1 MNNKMFLNKE
11 AGFLVHTKR
20 KRRFAVTLVGVFF
33 LLLACAGAI
42 GFGQVAYA
50 ADEKTVPNFKSPDP
64 DYPWYGYDSYR
75 GIFARY
81 HNLKVNLKGSKE
93 YQAYCFNLTKYFP
106 RPTYS
111 TTNNF
116 YKKIDGSGSAF
127 KSYAANPRV
136 LDENLDKL
144 EKNILNV
151 IYNGYKSNANGF
163 MNGIED
169 LNAILVTQNAIWY
182 YSDSAPLNDVNKMWE
197 REVRNG
203 EISESQVTLMREAL
217 KKLIDPNLEATAAN
231 KIPSGYRLNIFKSEN
246 EDYQNLLSAEYVP
259 DDPPKP
265 GDTSEH
271 NPKTPEL
278 DGTPIPEDPKR
289 PDESSEPALP
299 PLMPE
304 LDGEEVP
311 EVPSESLEPALP
323 PLMPELD
330 GEEVPEVPSES
341 LEPALPPLMPELD
354 GEEVPEVPSESLE
367 PALPPLMPEL
377 DGEEVPEVPSESLEP
392 ALPPLMPELDGE
404 EVPEKP
410 SVDLPIEVPRYEFN
424 NKDQSP
430 LAGESGET
438 EYITEVYGNQQNPV
452 DIDKKLPNETGFS
465 GNMVET
471 EDTKEPEVLM
481 GGQSESVE
489 FTKDTQTGMSGQ
501 TTPQVETED
510 TKEPEV
516 LMGGQSES
524 VEFTKDTQTGM
535 SGQTTPQVETED
547 TKEPGVLMGGQSESV
562 EFTKDTQTGMSGQTT
577 PQVETE
583 DTKEPGVL
591 MGGQSE
597 SVEFTKDTQ
606 TGMSGQTTPQ
616 VETEDTKEPGVLMGG
631 QSESVEFTKDTQTG
645 MSGFSETVTIVEDTR
660 PKLVFHFDNNE
671 PKVEENREKPT
682 KNITPILPATGDIE
696 NVLAFLGILILSV
709 LSIFSLLKNKQNN
722 KV

>member
-11 AGFLVHTKR
+11 AGFLAHTKR

-33 LLLACAGAI
+33 MLLACAGAI

-50 ADEKTVPNFKSPDP
+50 ADEKTVPSHSSPSPDF
-64 DYPWYGYDSYR
+64 PWYGYDAYS
-75 GIFARY
+75 GWIPRY
-81 HNLKVNLKGSKE
+81 HDLKVNLKGSKE
-93 YQAYCFNLTKYFP
+93 YQVYCFNLKRSFP
-106 RPTYS
+106 RRTHS
-111 TTNNF
+111 ITNNF
-116 YKKIDGSGSAF
+116 YKKIVGSGSVF
-127 KSYAANPRV
+127 KSYAENPRV

-169 LNAILVTQNAIWY
+169 FNAILVTQTAIWY
-182 YSDSAPLNDVNKMWE
+182 YSDSSPASATAVEKMWD
-197 REVRNG
+197 REVKDG
-203 EISESQVTLMREAL
+203 DISLEQVKLMREAL
-217 KKLIDPNLEATAAN
+217 KKLIDPNLEATAVN

-278 DGTPIPEDPKR
+278 DGSPIPEDPKH
-289 PDESSEPALP
+289 PDDNLEPTLP
-299 PLMPE
+299 PVM

-341 LEPALPPLMPELD
+341 LEPALPSLMPELDGEEVPEVPSESLEPAFPPLMPELD
-354 GEEVPEVPSESLE
+354 GQEVPEVPSESLE

-377 DGEEVPEVPSESLEP
+377 DGQ
-392 ALPPLMPELDGE
+392 

-489 FTKDTQTGMSGQ
+489 FTKDTQTGMSG
-501 TTPQVETED
+501 
-510 TKEPEV
+510 
-516 LMGGQSES
+516 
-524 VEFTKDTQTGM
+524 
-535 SGQTTPQVETED
+535 
-547 TKEPGVLMGGQSESV
+547 
-562 EFTKDTQTGMSGQTT
+562 
-577 PQVETE
+577 
-583 DTKEPGVL
+583 
-591 MGGQSE
+591 
-597 SVEFTKDTQ
+597 
-606 TGMSGQTTPQ
+606 
-616 VETEDTKEPGVLMGG
+616 
-631 QSESVEFTKDTQTG
+631 
-645 MSGFSETVTIVEDTR
+645 FSETVTIVEDTR

-682 KNITPILPATGDIE
+682 KNIAPILPATGDIG

>member
-354 GEEVPEVPSESLE
+354 GEEVPE
-367 PALPPLMPEL
+367 
-377 DGEEVPEVPSESLEP
+377 
-392 ALPPLMPELDGE
+392 
-404 EVPEKP
+404 KP

-547 TKEPGVLMGGQSESV
+547 TKEPEVLMGGQSESV

-583 DTKEPGVL
+583 DTKEPEVL

-709 LSIFSLLKNKQNN
+709 LSIFSLLKKQT
-722 KV
+722 KQ

>member
-11 AGFLVHTKR
+11 AGFLAHTKR

-33 LLLACAGAI
+33 MLLACAGAI

-50 ADEKTVPNFKSPDP
+50 ADEKTVPNRINSNPEF
-64 DYPWYGYDSYR
+64 PWYGYDSYSGR
-75 GIFARY
+75 LLRY
-81 HNLKVNLKGSKE
+81 HNLKVNLNGSKE
-93 YQAYCFNLTKYFP
+93 YQAYCFNLKRFEP
-106 RPTYS
+106 KKEESSSP
-111 TTNNF
+111 NW
-116 YKKIDGSGSAF
+116 YKKLDGSTETF
-127 KSYAANPRV
+127 KKYAENPRFSGEELRRHILKV
-136 LDENLDKL
+136 L
-144 EKNILNV
+144 
-151 IYNGYKSNANGF
+151 YNGYPNSNEI
-163 MNGIED
+163 MKGID
-169 LNAILVTQNAIWY
+169 PLNAILVTQNAIWY
-182 YSDSAPLNDVNKMWE
+182 YSDSAPINDINNFFTSEANDLN
-197 REVRNG
+197 
-203 EISESQVTLMREAL
+203 IPPQQLTLMREAL
-217 KKLIDPNLEATAAN
+217 RKLISSDENLV
-231 KIPSGYRLNIFKSEN
+231 KQVPSNFKLSIFESSDKS
-246 EDYQNLLSAEYVP
+246 YQNLLSAEYVP

-330 GEEVPEVPSES
+330 GEEIPEVPSES

-354 GEEVPEVPSESLE
+354 GQ
-367 PALPPLMPEL
+367 
-377 DGEEVPEVPSESLEP
+377 
-392 ALPPLMPELDGE
+392 

-489 FTKDTQTGMSGQ
+489 FTKDTQTGMSG
-501 TTPQVETED
+501 
-510 TKEPEV
+510 
-516 LMGGQSES
+516 
-524 VEFTKDTQTGM
+524 
-535 SGQTTPQVETED
+535 
-547 TKEPGVLMGGQSESV
+547 
-562 EFTKDTQTGMSGQTT
+562 
-577 PQVETE
+577 
-583 DTKEPGVL
+583 
-591 MGGQSE
+591 
-597 SVEFTKDTQ
+597 
-606 TGMSGQTTPQ
+606 
-616 VETEDTKEPGVLMGG
+616 
-631 QSESVEFTKDTQTG
+631 
-645 MSGFSETVTIVEDTR
+645 FSETVTIIEDTR

-682 KNITPILPATGDIE
+682 KNITPILPATGDIG

>member
-547 TKEPGVLMGGQSESV
+547 TKEPE
-562 EFTKDTQTGMSGQTT
+562 
-577 PQVETE
+577 
-583 DTKEPGVL
+583 VL

>member
-1 MNNKMFLNKE
+1 MVSSYMFVRGEKMNNKMFLNKE

-33 LLLACAGAI
+33 MLLACAGAI

-50 ADEKTVPNFKSPDP
+50 ADEKTVPNRINSNPEF
-64 DYPWYGYDSYR
+64 PWYGYDAYK
-75 GIFARY
+75 GFEARY
-81 HNLKVNLKGSKE
+81 HDLKVNLKGSKE
-93 YQAYCFNLTKYFP
+93 YQVYCFNLKRSFP
-106 RPTYS
+106 RRTHS
-111 TTNNF
+111 ITNNF
-116 YKKIDGSGSAF
+116 YKKIVGSGSVF
-127 KSYAANPRV
+127 KSYAENPRV

-169 LNAILVTQNAIWY
+169 FNAILVTQTAIWY
-182 YSDSAPLNDVNKMWE
+182 YSDSSPASATAVEKMWD
-197 REVRNG
+197 REVKDG
-203 EISESQVTLMREAL
+203 DISLEQVKLMREAL
-217 KKLIDPNLEATAAN
+217 KKLIDPNLEATAVN
-231 KIPSGYRLNIFKSEN
+231 KIPSGYRLNIFESEN

-259 DDPPKP
+259 DSPPMP
-265 GDTSEH
+265 GEVPKEESPKEE
-271 NPKTPEL
+271 NPKIPDL
-278 DGTPIPEDPKR
+278 DGHEIPEVPS
-289 PDESSEPALP
+289 ESLEPALP
-299 PLMPE
+299 PLIPE

-330 GEEVPEVPSES
+330 GQ
-341 LEPALPPLMPELD
+341 
-354 GEEVPEVPSESLE
+354 
-367 PALPPLMPEL
+367 
-377 DGEEVPEVPSESLEP
+377 
-392 ALPPLMPELDGE
+392 

-510 TKEPEV
+510 TKEP
-516 LMGGQSES
+516 
-524 VEFTKDTQTGM
+524 
-535 SGQTTPQVETED
+535 
-547 TKEPGVLMGGQSESV
+547 GVLMGGQSESV
-562 EFTKDTQTGMSGQTT
+562 EFTKDTQTGMSGQTA
-577 PQVETE
+577 
-583 DTKEPGVL
+583 
-591 MGGQSE
+591 
-597 SVEFTKDTQ
+597 
-606 TGMSGQTTPQ
+606 PQ

-645 MSGFSETVTIVEDTR
+645 MSGFSETATVVEDTR

-682 KNITPILPATGDIE
+682 KNITPILPATGDIG

-709 LSIFSLLKNKQNN
+709 LSIFSLLKKQT
-722 KV
+722 K

>member
-1 MNNKMFLNKE
+1 MNNKMFLNNE

-33 LLLACAGAI
+33 MLLACAGAI

-64 DYPWYGYDSYR
+64 DYPWYGYDAYT
-75 GIFARY
+75 GAFLRY
-81 HNLKVNLKGSKE
+81 HDLRVNLNGSRS
-93 YQAYCFNLTKYFP
+93 YQVYCFNIKKNYPRPFTSSDKKWYKRLEGTAETFKVHAMAPRVGGEELTK
-106 RPTYS
+106 
-111 TTNNF
+111 
-116 YKKIDGSGSAF
+116 
-127 KSYAANPRV
+127 
-136 LDENLDKL
+136 KL
-144 EKNILNV
+144 RSV
-151 IYNGYKSNANGF
+151 MYNGYPNDGNNIMKGLEPSNA
-163 MNGIED
+163 IE
-169 LNAILVTQNAIWY
+169 VTQYAVWY
-182 YSDSAPLNDVNKMWE
+182 YSDKSQYEIETLWKSEAKE
-197 REVRNG
+197 G
-203 EISESQVTLMREAL
+203 KISESQVTLMREAL
-217 KKLIDPNLEATAAN
+217 RKLISSDEDLV
-231 KIPSGYRLNIFKSEN
+231 KQVPSNFKLSTFESS
-246 EDYQNLLSAEYVP
+246 DKSYQNLLSAEFVP

-278 DGTPIPEDPKR
+278 DGSPIPEDPKH
-289 PDESSEPALP
+289 PDDNLEPTLP
-299 PLMPE
+299 PVM
-304 LDGEEVP
+304 
-311 EVPSESLEPALP
+311 
-323 PLMPELD
+323 LD

-410 SVDLPIEVPRYEFN
+410 SIDLPIEVPRYEFN

-471 EDTKEPEVLM
+471 EDTKKPGVLM

-489 FTKDTQTGMSGQ
+489 FTKDTQTGMRGQ

-510 TKEPEV
+510 TKEPGA

-535 SGQTTPQVETED
+535 RGQTAPQVETED

-562 EFTKDTQTGMSGQTT
+562 EFTKDTQTGMRGQTA
-577 PQVETE
+577 
-583 DTKEPGVL
+583 
-591 MGGQSE
+591 
-597 SVEFTKDTQ
+597 
-606 TGMSGQTTPQ
+606 PQ

>member
-1 MNNKMFLNKE
+1 MNNKMFLNDE

-33 LLLACAGAI
+33 MLLACAGAI

-64 DYPWYGYDSYR
+64 DYPWYGYDAYT
-75 GIFARY
+75 GAFLRY
-81 HNLKVNLKGSKE
+81 HDLRVNLNGSRS
-93 YQAYCFNLTKYFP
+93 YQVYCFNIKKNYPRPFTSSDKKWYKRLEGTAETFKVHAMAPRVGGEELTK
-106 RPTYS
+106 
-111 TTNNF
+111 
-116 YKKIDGSGSAF
+116 
-127 KSYAANPRV
+127 
-136 LDENLDKL
+136 KL
-144 EKNILNV
+144 RSV
-151 IYNGYKSNANGF
+151 MYNGYPNDGNNIMKGLEPSNA
-163 MNGIED
+163 IE
-169 LNAILVTQNAIWY
+169 VTQYAVWY
-182 YSDSAPLNDVNKMWE
+182 YSDKSQYEIETLWKSEAKE
-197 REVRNG
+197 G
-203 EISESQVTLMREAL
+203 KISESQVTLMREAL
-217 KKLIDPNLEATAAN
+217 RKLISSDEDLV
-231 KIPSGYRLNIFKSEN
+231 KQVPSNFKLSTFESS
-246 EDYQNLLSAEYVP
+246 DKSYQNLLSAEFVP

-278 DGTPIPEDPKR
+278 DGSPIPEDPKH
-289 PDESSEPALP
+289 PDDNLEPTLP
-299 PLMPE
+299 PVM
-304 LDGEEVP
+304 
-311 EVPSESLEPALP
+311 
-323 PLMPELD
+323 LD

-410 SVDLPIEVPRYEFN
+410 SIDLPIEVPRYEFN

-471 EDTKEPEVLM
+471 EDTKEPGVLM

-489 FTKDTQTGMSGQ
+489 FTKDTQTGMRGQ

-510 TKEPEV
+510 TKEPGA

-535 SGQTTPQVETED
+535 RGQTAPQVETED

-562 EFTKDTQTGMSGQTT
+562 EFTKDTQTGMRGQTA
-577 PQVETE
+577 
-583 DTKEPGVL
+583 
-591 MGGQSE
+591 
-597 SVEFTKDTQ
+597 
-606 TGMSGQTTPQ
+606 PQ

>member
-1 MNNKMFLNKE
+1 MNNKIFLNKE
-11 AGFLVHTKR
+11 AGFLAHTKR

-33 LLLACAGAI
+33 MLLACAGAI

-50 ADEKTVPNFKSPDP
+50 ADERTVPNHSSTNPEF
-64 DYPWYGYDSYR
+64 PWYGYDSYR

-217 KKLIDPNLEATAAN
+217 KKLIDPNLEATAVN

-278 DGTPIPEDPKR
+278 DGSPIPEDPKH
-289 PDESSEPALP
+289 PDDNLEPTLP
-299 PLMPE
+299 PVM

-330 GEEVPEVPSES
+330 GQ
-341 LEPALPPLMPELD
+341 
-354 GEEVPEVPSESLE
+354 
-367 PALPPLMPEL
+367 
-377 DGEEVPEVPSESLEP
+377 
-392 ALPPLMPELDGE
+392 

-510 TKEPEV
+510 TKEP
-516 LMGGQSES
+516 
-524 VEFTKDTQTGM
+524 
-535 SGQTTPQVETED
+535 
-547 TKEPGVLMGGQSESV
+547 GVLMGGQSESV
-562 EFTKDTQTGMSGQTT
+562 EFTKDTQTGMSGQTA
-577 PQVETE
+577 
-583 DTKEPGVL
+583 
-591 MGGQSE
+591 
-597 SVEFTKDTQ
+597 
-606 TGMSGQTTPQ
+606 PQ

-682 KNITPILPATGDIE
+682 KNIAPILPATGDIG

>member
-1 MNNKMFLNKE
+1 MNNKIFLNKE
-11 AGFLVHTKR
+11 AGFLAHTKR

-33 LLLACAGAI
+33 MLLACAGAI

-50 ADEKTVPNFKSPDP
+50 ADERTVPNFKSPDP
-64 DYPWYGYDSYR
+64 DYPWYGYDAYGKGYPGYDISKY
-75 GIFARY
+75 Y
-81 HNLKVNLKGSKE
+81 HDLRVNLNGSQV
-93 YQAYCFNLTKYFP
+93 YQVYCFNIQKIFP
-106 RPTYS
+106 YNVKSVTQKW
-111 TTNNF
+111 F
-116 YKKIDGSGSAF
+116 KKVEGNSDTFGL
-127 KSYAANPRV
+127 YAMNPRV
-136 LDENLDKL
+136 QGEELSQKL
-144 EKNILNV
+144 RSV
-151 IYNGYKSNANGF
+151 MYNAYPKNANNIMDGL
-163 MNGIED
+163 D
-169 LNAILVTQNAIWY
+169 TLNAIKVTQSAVWY
-182 YSDSAPLNDVNKMWE
+182 YSDKSEFEVDKQWESELNNH
-197 REVRNG
+197 
-203 EISESQVTLMREAL
+203 EIDQEQVTLMREAL
-217 KKLIDPNLEATAAN
+217 RKLISSNLEETVEKKLPENY
-231 KIPSGYRLNIFKSEN
+231 KLNIFNPQDTSI
-246 EDYQNLLSAEYVP
+246 QHLLSAEFVP
-259 DDPPKP
+259 ENPPRP
-265 GDTSEH
+265 GETPEYG
-271 NPKTPEL
+271 PKTPEL
-278 DGTPIPEDPKR
+278 DGSPIPEDPKH
-289 PDESSEPALP
+289 PDDNLEPTLP
-299 PLMPE
+299 PVM

-330 GEEVPEVPSES
+330 GQ
-341 LEPALPPLMPELD
+341 
-354 GEEVPEVPSESLE
+354 
-367 PALPPLMPEL
+367 
-377 DGEEVPEVPSESLEP
+377 
-392 ALPPLMPELDGE
+392 

-481 GGQSESVE
+481 GS
-489 FTKDTQTGMSGQ
+489 
-501 TTPQVETED
+501 
-510 TKEPEV
+510 
-516 LMGGQSES
+516 QSES

-547 TKEPGVLMGGQSESV
+547 TKEPGVLMGS
-562 EFTKDTQTGMSGQTT
+562 
-577 PQVETE
+577 
-583 DTKEPGVL
+583 
-591 MGGQSE
+591 QSE

-682 KNITPILPATGDIE
+682 KNITPILPATGDIG

>member
-1 MNNKMFLNKE
+1 MNNKIFLNKE
-11 AGFLVHTKR
+11 AGFLAHTKR

-33 LLLACAGAI
+33 MLLACAGAI

-50 ADEKTVPNFKSPDP
+50 ADERTVPNHSSPNP
-64 DYPWYGYDSYR
+64 EFPWYGYDAYR
-75 GIFARY
+75 GWFLRY
-81 HNLKVNLKGSKE
+81 HDLNVNLEGSTS
-93 YQAYCFNLTKYFP
+93 YQVYCFNLVRQEPSKVNGLRKNWF
-106 RPTYS
+106 
-111 TTNNF
+111 
-116 YKKIDGSGSAF
+116 KKVDGDNAVF
-127 KSYAANPRV
+127 KKYAANPRV
-136 LDENLDKL
+136 IDGDL
-144 EKNILNV
+144 ERNILNV
-151 IYNGYKSNANGF
+151 IYNGYSSDANGI
-163 MNGIED
+163 MKGLD
-169 LNAILVTQNAIWY
+169 RYNAILVTQTAIWY
-182 YSDSAPLNDVNKMWE
+182 YSDSSPISLSAAETMWE
-197 REVRNG
+197 KEAESG
-203 EISESQVTLMREAL
+203 DISWEQVKLMREAL
-217 KKLIDPNLEATAAN
+217 KKLIDPKLGETVVKKLPKNY
-231 KIPSGYRLNIFKSEN
+231 KLNIFVSKDESI
-246 EDYQNLLSAEYVP
+246 QNLLSAEYVP
-259 DDPPKP
+259 DSPPMP
-265 GDTSEH
+265 GEVPKEESPKEE
-271 NPKTPEL
+271 NPK
-278 DGTPIPEDPKR
+278 I
-289 PDESSEPALP
+289 
-299 PLMPE
+299 PE

-377 DGEEVPEVPSESLEP
+377 DGQ
-392 ALPPLMPELDGE
+392 

-410 SVDLPIEVPRYEFN
+410 SVDLPIEVSRYEFN

-471 EDTKEPEVLM
+471 EDTKEPE
-481 GGQSESVE
+481 
-489 FTKDTQTGMSGQ
+489 
-501 TTPQVETED
+501 
-510 TKEPEV
+510 
-516 LMGGQSES
+516 
-524 VEFTKDTQTGM
+524 
-535 SGQTTPQVETED
+535 
-547 TKEPGVLMGGQSESV
+547 
-562 EFTKDTQTGMSGQTT
+562 
-577 PQVETE
+577 
-583 DTKEPGVL
+583 VL

-682 KNITPILPATGDIE
+682 KNITPILPATGDIG

>member
-1 MNNKMFLNKE
+1 MNNKIFLNKE
-11 AGFLVHTKR
+11 AGFLAHTKR

-33 LLLACAGAI
+33 MLLACAGAI

-50 ADEKTVPNFKSPDP
+50 ADERTVPNHSSTNPEF
-64 DYPWYGYDSYR
+64 PWYGYDSYR

-217 KKLIDPNLEATAAN
+217 KKLIDPNLEATAVN

-278 DGTPIPEDPKR
+278 DGSPIPEDPKH
-289 PDESSEPALP
+289 PDDNLEPTLP
-299 PLMPE
+299 PVM

-367 PALPPLMPEL
+367 PALPSLMPEL

-392 ALPPLMPELDGE
+392 AFPPLMPELDGQ

-510 TKEPEV
+510 TKEP
-516 LMGGQSES
+516 
-524 VEFTKDTQTGM
+524 
-535 SGQTTPQVETED
+535 
-547 TKEPGVLMGGQSESV
+547 GVLMGGQSESV
-562 EFTKDTQTGMSGQTT
+562 EFTKDTQTGMSGQTA
-577 PQVETE
+577 
-583 DTKEPGVL
+583 
-591 MGGQSE
+591 
-597 SVEFTKDTQ
+597 
-606 TGMSGQTTPQ
+606 PQ

-682 KNITPILPATGDIE
+682 KNIAPILPATGDIG

>member
-11 AGFLVHTKR
+11 AGFLAHTKR

-33 LLLACAGAI
+33 MLLACAGAI

-50 ADEKTVPNFKSPDP
+50 ADEKTVPNHSSPNP
-64 DYPWYGYDSYR
+64 EFPWYGYDAYR
-75 GIFARY
+75 GWFLRY
-81 HNLKVNLKGSKE
+81 HDLNVNLEGSTS
-93 YQAYCFNLTKYFP
+93 YQVYCFNLVRQEPSKVNGLRKNWF
-106 RPTYS
+106 
-111 TTNNF
+111 
-116 YKKIDGSGSAF
+116 KKVDGDNAVF
-127 KSYAANPRV
+127 KKYAANPRV
-136 LDENLDKL
+136 IDGDL
-144 EKNILNV
+144 ERNILNV
-151 IYNGYKSNANGF
+151 IYNGYSSDANGI
-163 MNGIED
+163 MKGLD
-169 LNAILVTQNAIWY
+169 RYNAILVTQTAIWY
-182 YSDSAPLNDVNKMWE
+182 YSDSSPISLSAAETMWE
-197 REVRNG
+197 KEAESG
-203 EISESQVTLMREAL
+203 DISWEQVKLMREAL
-217 KKLIDPNLEATAAN
+217 KKLIDPKLGETVVKKLPKNY
-231 KIPSGYRLNIFKSEN
+231 KLNIFVSKDESI
-246 EDYQNLLSAEYVP
+246 QNLLSAEYVP
-259 DDPPKP
+259 DSPPMP
-265 GDTSEH
+265 GEVPKEESPKEE
-271 NPKTPEL
+271 NPKIPDL
-278 DGTPIPEDPKR
+278 DGHEI
-289 PDESSEPALP
+289 
-299 PLMPE
+299 
-304 LDGEEVP
+304 P
-311 EVPSESLEPALP
+311 EVPQEPSDPVIP
-323 PLMPELD
+323 P
-330 GEEVPEVPSES
+330 VI
-341 LEPALPPLMPELD
+341 
-354 GEEVPEVPSESLE
+354 
-367 PALPPLMPEL
+367 L

-410 SVDLPIEVPRYEFN
+410 SVDLPIEVSRYEFN

-562 EFTKDTQTGMSGQTT
+562 EFTKDTQTGMSGQTA
-577 PQVETE
+577 
-583 DTKEPGVL
+583 
-591 MGGQSE
+591 S
-597 SVEFTKDTQ
+597 
-606 TGMSGQTTPQ
+606 Q

-682 KNITPILPATGDIE
+682 KNIAPILPATGDIG

>member
-11 AGFLVHTKR
+11 AGFLAHTKR

-33 LLLACAGAI
+33 MLLACAGAI
-42 GFGQVAYA
+42 GFGQVVYA
-50 ADEKTVPNFKSPDP
+50 ADEKTVPNRINSNPEF
-64 DYPWYGYDSYR
+64 PWYGYDAYR
-75 GIFARY
+75 GWFLRY
-81 HNLKVNLKGSKE
+81 HDLNVNLEGSTS
-93 YQAYCFNLTKYFP
+93 YQVYCFNLVRQEPSKVNGLRKNWF
-106 RPTYS
+106 
-111 TTNNF
+111 
-116 YKKIDGSGSAF
+116 KKVDGDNAVF
-127 KSYAANPRV
+127 KKYAANPRV
-136 LDENLDKL
+136 IDGDL
-144 EKNILNV
+144 ERNILNV
-151 IYNGYKSNANGF
+151 IYNGYSSDANGI
-163 MNGIED
+163 MKGLD
-169 LNAILVTQNAIWY
+169 RYNAILVTQTAIWY
-182 YSDSAPLNDVNKMWE
+182 YSDSSPISLSAAETMWE
-197 REVRNG
+197 KEAESG
-203 EISESQVTLMREAL
+203 DISWEQVKLMREAL
-217 KKLIDPNLEATAAN
+217 KKLIDPKLGETVVKKLPKNY
-231 KIPSGYRLNIFKSEN
+231 KLNIFVSKDESI
-246 EDYQNLLSAEYVP
+246 QNLLSAEYVP
-259 DDPPKP
+259 DSPPMP
-265 GDTSEH
+265 GEVPKEEGPKEE
-271 NPKTPEL
+271 NPKIPDL
-278 DGTPIPEDPKR
+278 DGHEIPEVPQEPSDPVI
-289 PDESSEPALP
+289 P
-299 PLMPE
+299 PVI

-410 SVDLPIEVPRYEFN
+410 SIDLPIEVPRYEFN

-489 FTKDTQTGMSGQ
+489 FTKDTQTGMSG
-501 TTPQVETED
+501 
-510 TKEPEV
+510 
-516 LMGGQSES
+516 
-524 VEFTKDTQTGM
+524 
-535 SGQTTPQVETED
+535 
-547 TKEPGVLMGGQSESV
+547 
-562 EFTKDTQTGMSGQTT
+562 
-577 PQVETE
+577 
-583 DTKEPGVL
+583 
-591 MGGQSE
+591 
-597 SVEFTKDTQ
+597 
-606 TGMSGQTTPQ
+606 
-616 VETEDTKEPGVLMGG
+616 
-631 QSESVEFTKDTQTG
+631 
-645 MSGFSETVTIVEDTR
+645 FSETVTIVEDTR

-682 KNITPILPATGDIE
+682 KNITPILPATGDIG

>member
-11 AGFLVHTKR
+11 AGFLAHTKR

-33 LLLACAGAI
+33 MLLACAGAI

-50 ADEKTVPNFKSPDP
+50 ADEKTVPNFKSLDP
-64 DYPWYGYDSYR
+64 DYPWYGYDAYR
-75 GIFARY
+75 DWFLRY
-81 HNLKVNLKGSKE
+81 HDLNVNLEGSTP
-93 YQAYCFNLTKYFP
+93 YQVYCFNLLRQEPSKINSTRKNWFKKVDGDNAVFKKYATTP
-106 RPTYS
+106 R
-111 TTNNF
+111 
-116 YKKIDGSGSAF
+116 I
-127 KSYAANPRV
+127 
-136 LDENLDKL
+136 ENGDLKRNL
-144 EKNILNV
+144 SNV
-151 IYNGYKSNANGF
+151 IYNGYPNDANGI
-163 MNGIED
+163 MKGLD
-169 LNAILVTQNAIWY
+169 RYNAILVTQHAVWH
-182 YSDSAPLNDVNKMWE
+182 YSDNSQYTIDKLWE
-197 REVRNG
+197 EEAKKN
-203 EISESQVTLMREAL
+203 EISQEQVKLMREAL
-217 KKLIDPNLEATAAN
+217 KKLISPDLEKTVKNQLPENYKLNLFISKDN
-231 KIPSGYRLNIFKSEN
+231 SI
-246 EDYQNLLSAEYVP
+246 QNLLSTEYVQ
-259 DDPPKP
+259 DNPPKP
-265 GDTSEH
+265 GEVPKEESPKEE
-271 NPKTPEL
+271 NPKIPDL
-278 DGTPIPEDPKR
+278 DGHEI
-289 PDESSEPALP
+289 
-299 PLMPE
+299 
-304 LDGEEVP
+304 P
-311 EVPSESLEPALP
+311 EVPQEPSDPVIP
-323 PLMPELD
+323 PVILD
-330 GEEVPEVPSES
+330 GHEIPEVPQ
-341 LEPALPPLMPELD
+341 EPSDPVIPPVILD

-510 TKEPEV
+510 TKEP
-516 LMGGQSES
+516 
-524 VEFTKDTQTGM
+524 
-535 SGQTTPQVETED
+535 
-547 TKEPGVLMGGQSESV
+547 
-562 EFTKDTQTGMSGQTT
+562 
-577 PQVETE
+577 
-583 DTKEPGVL
+583 GVL

-645 MSGFSETVTIVEDTR
+645 MSGFSETVTIIEDTR

-682 KNITPILPATGDIE
+682 KNITPILPATGDIG

>member
-1 MNNKMFLNKE
+1 MNNKIFLNKE
-11 AGFLVHTKR
+11 AGFLAHTKR

-33 LLLACAGAI
+33 MLLACAGAI

-64 DYPWYGYDSYR
+64 DYPWYGYDAYT
-75 GIFARY
+75 GAFLRY
-81 HNLKVNLKGSKE
+81 HDLRVNLNGSRS
-93 YQAYCFNLTKYFP
+93 YQVYCFNIKKNYPRPFTSSDKKWYKRLEGTAETFKVHAMAPRVGGEELTK
-106 RPTYS
+106 
-111 TTNNF
+111 
-116 YKKIDGSGSAF
+116 
-127 KSYAANPRV
+127 
-136 LDENLDKL
+136 KL
-144 EKNILNV
+144 RSV
-151 IYNGYKSNANGF
+151 MYNGYPNDGNNIMKGLEPSNA
-163 MNGIED
+163 IE
-169 LNAILVTQNAIWY
+169 VTQYAVWY
-182 YSDSAPLNDVNKMWE
+182 YSDKSQYEIETLWKSEAKE
-197 REVRNG
+197 G
-203 EISESQVTLMREAL
+203 KISESQVTLMREAL
-217 KKLIDPNLEATAAN
+217 RKLISSDEDLV
-231 KIPSGYRLNIFKSEN
+231 KQVPSNFKLSTFESS
-246 EDYQNLLSAEYVP
+246 DKSYQNLLSAEFVP

-278 DGTPIPEDPKR
+278 DGSPIPEDPKL
-289 PDESSEPALP
+289 PDDNLEPILPPVMLDGEEVPEVPSESLEPALP

-392 ALPPLMPELDGE
+392 ALPPLMPELDGQ

-471 EDTKEPEVLM
+471 EDTKEPE
-481 GGQSESVE
+481 
-489 FTKDTQTGMSGQ
+489 
-501 TTPQVETED
+501 
-510 TKEPEV
+510 
-516 LMGGQSES
+516 
-524 VEFTKDTQTGM
+524 
-535 SGQTTPQVETED
+535 
-547 TKEPGVLMGGQSESV
+547 
-562 EFTKDTQTGMSGQTT
+562 
-577 PQVETE
+577 
-583 DTKEPGVL
+583 
-591 MGGQSE
+591 
-597 SVEFTKDTQ
+597 
-606 TGMSGQTTPQ
+606 
-616 VETEDTKEPGVLMGG
+616 VLMGG

>member
-1 MNNKMFLNKE
+1 MVSSYMFARGEKMNNKMFLNKE

-377 DGEEVPEVPSESLEP
+377 DGEEVPE
-392 ALPPLMPELDGE
+392 
-404 EVPEKP
+404 KP

-471 EDTKEPEVLM
+471 EDTKEPE
-481 GGQSESVE
+481 
-489 FTKDTQTGMSGQ
+489 
-501 TTPQVETED
+501 
-510 TKEPEV
+510 
-516 LMGGQSES
+516 
-524 VEFTKDTQTGM
+524 
-535 SGQTTPQVETED
+535 
-547 TKEPGVLMGGQSESV
+547 VLMGGQSESV

>member
-11 AGFLVHTKR
+11 AGFLAHTKR

-33 LLLACAGAI
+33 MLLACAGAI

-50 ADEKTVPNFKSPDP
+50 ADEKTVPNFKSLDP
-64 DYPWYGYDSYR
+64 DYPWYGYDAYR
-75 GIFARY
+75 DWFLRY
-81 HNLKVNLKGSKE
+81 HDLNVNLEGSTP
-93 YQAYCFNLTKYFP
+93 YQVYCFNLLRQEPSKINSTRKNWFKKVDGDNAVFKKYATTP
-106 RPTYS
+106 R
-111 TTNNF
+111 
-116 YKKIDGSGSAF
+116 I
-127 KSYAANPRV
+127 
-136 LDENLDKL
+136 ENGDLKRNL
-144 EKNILNV
+144 SNV
-151 IYNGYKSNANGF
+151 IYNGYPNDANGI
-163 MNGIED
+163 MKGLD
-169 LNAILVTQNAIWY
+169 RYNAILVTQHAVWH
-182 YSDSAPLNDVNKMWE
+182 YSDNSQYTIDKLWE
-197 REVRNG
+197 EEAKKN
-203 EISESQVTLMREAL
+203 EISQEQVKLMREAL
-217 KKLIDPNLEATAAN
+217 KKLISPDLEKTVKNQLPENYKLNLFISKDN
-231 KIPSGYRLNIFKSEN
+231 SI
-246 EDYQNLLSAEYVP
+246 QNLLSTEYVQ
-259 DDPPKP
+259 DNPPKP
-265 GDTSEH
+265 GEVPKEESPKEE
-271 NPKTPEL
+271 NPKIPDL
-278 DGTPIPEDPKR
+278 DGHEIPEVPQEPSDPVI
-289 PDESSEPALP
+289 PPVILDGHEIPEVPQEPSDPVIPAVI
-299 PLMPE
+299 

-510 TKEPEV
+510 TKEP
-516 LMGGQSES
+516 
-524 VEFTKDTQTGM
+524 
-535 SGQTTPQVETED
+535 
-547 TKEPGVLMGGQSESV
+547 
-562 EFTKDTQTGMSGQTT
+562 
-577 PQVETE
+577 
-583 DTKEPGVL
+583 
-591 MGGQSE
+591 
-597 SVEFTKDTQ
+597 
-606 TGMSGQTTPQ
+606 
-616 VETEDTKEPGVLMGG
+616 GVLMGG

-645 MSGFSETVTIVEDTR
+645 MSGFSETVTIIEDTR

-682 KNITPILPATGDIE
+682 KNITPILPATGDIG

>member
-1 MNNKMFLNKE
+1 MNNKIFLNKE
-11 AGFLVHTKR
+11 ASFLAHTKR

-33 LLLACAGAI
+33 MLLACAGAI

-50 ADEKTVPNFKSPDP
+50 ADEKTVPSHSSPNP
-64 DYPWYGYDSYR
+64 EFPWYGYDAY
-75 GIFARY
+75 GKEYPGYNIWTRY
-81 HNLKVNLKGSKE
+81 HDLRVNLNGSRS
-93 YQAYCFNLTKYFP
+93 YQVYCFNIQSNYPSQKNSFIK
-106 RPTYS
+106 
-111 TTNNF
+111 NWF
-116 YKKIDGSGSAF
+116 KKIEGNG
-127 KSYAANPRV
+127 KSFVDYAHTT
-136 LDENLDKL
+136 KL
-144 EKNILNV
+144 GKEELEQRLLSLLYNAYPNDA
-151 IYNGYKSNANGF
+151 NGYMKGL
-163 MNGIED
+163 EH
-169 LNAILVTQNAIWY
+169 LNAITVTQYAVWH
-182 YSDSAPLNDVNKMWE
+182 YSDNSQYQFETLWE
-197 REVRNG
+197 SEAKEG
-203 EISESQVTLMREAL
+203 KISRSQVTLMREAL
-217 KKLIDPNLEATAAN
+217 KKLIDPNLEATAVN
-231 KIPSGYRLNIFKSEN
+231 KIPSGYRLNIFESEN
-246 EDYQNLLSAEYVP
+246 EAYQNLLSAEYVP

-265 GDTSEH
+265 GETSEH

-278 DGTPIPEDPKR
+278 DGTPIPEDPKH
-289 PDESSEPALP
+289 PDDNLEPTLP
-299 PLMPE
+299 PVM

-330 GEEVPEVPSES
+330 GQ
-341 LEPALPPLMPELD
+341 
-354 GEEVPEVPSESLE
+354 
-367 PALPPLMPEL
+367 
-377 DGEEVPEVPSESLEP
+377 
-392 ALPPLMPELDGE
+392 

-410 SVDLPIEVPRYEFN
+410 SIDLPIEVPRYEFN

-535 SGQTTPQVETED
+535 SGQTTPQIETED
-547 TKEPGVLMGGQSESV
+547 TKEPE
-562 EFTKDTQTGMSGQTT
+562 
-577 PQVETE
+577 
-583 DTKEPGVL
+583 
-591 MGGQSE
+591 
-597 SVEFTKDTQ
+597 
-606 TGMSGQTTPQ
+606 
-616 VETEDTKEPGVLMGG
+616 VLMGG

-645 MSGFSETVTIVEDTR
+645 MSGFSETATVVEDTR

-709 LSIFSLLKNKQNN
+709 LSIFSLLENKQSN
-722 KV
+722 KKV

>member
-1 MNNKMFLNKE
+1 MNNKIFLNKE
-11 AGFLVHTKR
+11 AGFLAHTKR

-33 LLLACAGAI
+33 MLLACAGAI

-50 ADEKTVPNFKSPDP
+50 ADERTVPNFKSPDP
-64 DYPWYGYDSYR
+64 DYPWYGYDAYT
-75 GIFARY
+75 GAFLRY
-81 HNLKVNLKGSKE
+81 HDLRVNLNGSRS
-93 YQAYCFNLTKYFP
+93 YQVYCFNIKKNYPRPFTSSDKKWYKRLEGTAETFKVHAMAPRVGGEELTK
-106 RPTYS
+106 
-111 TTNNF
+111 
-116 YKKIDGSGSAF
+116 
-127 KSYAANPRV
+127 
-136 LDENLDKL
+136 KL
-144 EKNILNV
+144 RSV
-151 IYNGYKSNANGF
+151 MYNGYPNDGNNIMKGLEPSNA
-163 MNGIED
+163 IE
-169 LNAILVTQNAIWY
+169 VTQYAVWY
-182 YSDSAPLNDVNKMWE
+182 YSDKSQYEIETLWKSEAKE
-197 REVRNG
+197 G
-203 EISESQVTLMREAL
+203 KISESQVTLMREAL
-217 KKLIDPNLEATAAN
+217 KKLISSDEDLV
-231 KIPSGYRLNIFKSEN
+231 KQVPSNFKLSTFESS
-246 EDYQNLLSAEYVP
+246 DKSYQNLLSAEFVP

-278 DGTPIPEDPKR
+278 DGSPIPEDPKH
-289 PDESSEPALP
+289 PDDNLEPTLP
-299 PLMPE
+299 PVM

-377 DGEEVPEVPSESLEP
+377 DGQEVLEVPSESLEP
-392 ALPPLMPELDGE
+392 ALPPLMPELDGQ

-606 TGMSGQTTPQ
+606 TGMSG
-616 VETEDTKEPGVLMGG
+616 
-631 QSESVEFTKDTQTG
+631 
-645 MSGFSETVTIVEDTR
+645 FSETVTIIEDTR

-682 KNITPILPATGDIE
+682 KNITPILPATGDIG

>member
-11 AGFLVHTKR
+11 AGFLAHTKR

-33 LLLACAGAI
+33 MLLACAGAI

-50 ADEKTVPNFKSPDP
+50 ADEKTVPNHSSPNP
-64 DYPWYGYDSYR
+64 EFPWYGYDAYR
-75 GIFARY
+75 GWFLRY
-81 HNLKVNLKGSKE
+81 HDLNVNLEGSTS
-93 YQAYCFNLTKYFP
+93 YQVYCFNLVRQEPSKVNGLRKNWF
-106 RPTYS
+106 
-111 TTNNF
+111 
-116 YKKIDGSGSAF
+116 KKVDGDNAVF
-127 KSYAANPRV
+127 KKYAANPRV
-136 LDENLDKL
+136 IDGDL
-144 EKNILNV
+144 ERNILNV
-151 IYNGYKSNANGF
+151 IYNGYSSDANGI
-163 MNGIED
+163 MKGLD
-169 LNAILVTQNAIWY
+169 RYNAILVTQTAIWY
-182 YSDSAPLNDVNKMWE
+182 YSDSSPISLSAAETMWE
-197 REVRNG
+197 KEAESG
-203 EISESQVTLMREAL
+203 DISWEQVKLMREAL
-217 KKLIDPNLEATAAN
+217 KKLIDPKLGETVVKKLPKNY
-231 KIPSGYRLNIFKSEN
+231 KLNIFVSKDESI
-246 EDYQNLLSAEYVP
+246 QNLLSAEYVP
-259 DDPPKP
+259 DSPPMP
-265 GDTSEH
+265 GEVPKEESPKEE
-271 NPKTPEL
+271 NPKIPDL
-278 DGTPIPEDPKR
+278 DGHEIPEVPQEPSDPVI
-289 PDESSEPALP
+289 P
-299 PLMPE
+299 PVI

-354 GEEVPEVPSESLE
+354 GEEVPSESLE

-404 EVPEKP
+404 EIPEVPSESLEPALPPLMPELDGEEIPEVPSESLEPALPPLMPELDGEEVPEKP
-410 SVDLPIEVPRYEFN
+410 SIDLPIEVPRYEFN

-489 FTKDTQTGMSGQ
+489 FTKDTQTGMSG
-501 TTPQVETED
+501 
-510 TKEPEV
+510 
-516 LMGGQSES
+516 
-524 VEFTKDTQTGM
+524 
-535 SGQTTPQVETED
+535 
-547 TKEPGVLMGGQSESV
+547 
-562 EFTKDTQTGMSGQTT
+562 
-577 PQVETE
+577 
-583 DTKEPGVL
+583 
-591 MGGQSE
+591 
-597 SVEFTKDTQ
+597 
-606 TGMSGQTTPQ
+606 
-616 VETEDTKEPGVLMGG
+616 
-631 QSESVEFTKDTQTG
+631 
-645 MSGFSETVTIVEDTR
+645 FSETVTIVEDTR

-682 KNITPILPATGDIE
+682 KNITPILPATGDIG

>member
-1 MNNKMFLNKE
+1 MNNKIFLNKE
-11 AGFLVHTKR
+11 AGFLAHTKR

-33 LLLACAGAI
+33 MLLACAGAI

-64 DYPWYGYDSYR
+64 DYPWYGYDAYT
-75 GIFARY
+75 GAFLRY
-81 HNLKVNLKGSKE
+81 HDLRVNLNGSRS
-93 YQAYCFNLTKYFP
+93 YQVYCFNIKKNYPRPFTSSDKKWYKRLEGTAETFKVHAMAPRVGGEELTK
-106 RPTYS
+106 
-111 TTNNF
+111 
-116 YKKIDGSGSAF
+116 
-127 KSYAANPRV
+127 
-136 LDENLDKL
+136 KL
-144 EKNILNV
+144 RSV
-151 IYNGYKSNANGF
+151 MYNGYPNDGNNIMKGLEPSNA
-163 MNGIED
+163 IE
-169 LNAILVTQNAIWY
+169 VTQYAVWY
-182 YSDSAPLNDVNKMWE
+182 YSDKSQYEIETLWKSEAKE
-197 REVRNG
+197 G
-203 EISESQVTLMREAL
+203 KISESQVTLMREAL
-217 KKLIDPNLEATAAN
+217 RKLISSDEDLV
-231 KIPSGYRLNIFKSEN
+231 KQVPSNFKLSTFESS
-246 EDYQNLLSAEYVP
+246 DKSYQNLLSAEFVP

-278 DGTPIPEDPKR
+278 DGSPIPEDPKH
-289 PDESSEPALP
+289 PDDNLEPTLP
-299 PLMPE
+299 PVM

-377 DGEEVPEVPSESLEP
+377 DGQ
-392 ALPPLMPELDGE
+392 

-489 FTKDTQTGMSGQ
+489 FTKDTQTGMSG
-501 TTPQVETED
+501 
-510 TKEPEV
+510 
-516 LMGGQSES
+516 
-524 VEFTKDTQTGM
+524 
-535 SGQTTPQVETED
+535 
-547 TKEPGVLMGGQSESV
+547 
-562 EFTKDTQTGMSGQTT
+562 
-577 PQVETE
+577 
-583 DTKEPGVL
+583 
-591 MGGQSE
+591 
-597 SVEFTKDTQ
+597 
-606 TGMSGQTTPQ
+606 
-616 VETEDTKEPGVLMGG
+616 
-631 QSESVEFTKDTQTG
+631 
-645 MSGFSETVTIVEDTR
+645 FSETVTIVEDTR

-682 KNITPILPATGDIE
+682 KNITPILPATGDIG

>member
-1 MNNKMFLNKE
+1 MNNKIFLNKE
-11 AGFLVHTKR
+11 AGFLAHTKR

-33 LLLACAGAI
+33 MLLACAGAI

-50 ADEKTVPNFKSPDP
+50 ADERTVPNHSSPNP
-64 DYPWYGYDSYR
+64 EFPWYGYDSYR

-377 DGEEVPEVPSESLEP
+377 DGEEVPE
-392 ALPPLMPELDGE
+392 
-404 EVPEKP
+404 KP

-471 EDTKEPEVLM
+471 EDTKEPE
-481 GGQSESVE
+481 
-489 FTKDTQTGMSGQ
+489 
-501 TTPQVETED
+501 
-510 TKEPEV
+510 
-516 LMGGQSES
+516 
-524 VEFTKDTQTGM
+524 
-535 SGQTTPQVETED
+535 
-547 TKEPGVLMGGQSESV
+547 VLMGGQSESV

-682 KNITPILPATGDIE
+682 KNTTPILPATGDIE

>member
-11 AGFLVHTKR
+11 AGFLAHTKR
-20 KRRFAVTLVGVFF
+20 KRRFAVTLVGVFLM
-33 LLLACAGAI
+33 LLVCAGAI

-50 ADEKTVPNFKSPDP
+50 ADEKTVPNRIKSNPEF
-64 DYPWYGYDSYR
+64 PWYGYDSYSGR
-75 GIFARY
+75 LLRY
-81 HNLKVNLKGSKE
+81 HNLKVNLNGSKE
-93 YQAYCFNLTKYFP
+93 YQAYCFNLKRFEP
-106 RPTYS
+106 KKEESSSP
-111 TTNNF
+111 NW
-116 YKKIDGSGSAF
+116 YKKLDGSTETF
-127 KSYAANPRV
+127 KKYAENPRFSGEELRRHILKV
-136 LDENLDKL
+136 L
-144 EKNILNV
+144 
-151 IYNGYKSNANGF
+151 YNGYPNSNEI
-163 MNGIED
+163 MKGID
-169 LNAILVTQNAIWY
+169 PLNAILVTQNAIWY
-182 YSDSAPLNDVNKMWE
+182 YSDSAPINDINNFFTSEANDLN
-197 REVRNG
+197 
-203 EISESQVTLMREAL
+203 IPPQQLTLMREAL
-217 KKLIDPNLEATAAN
+217 RKLISSDENLV
-231 KIPSGYRLNIFKSEN
+231 KQVPSNFKLSIFESSDKS
-246 EDYQNLLSAEYVP
+246 YQNLLSAEYVP

-265 GDTSEH
+265 G
-271 NPKTPEL
+271 
-278 DGTPIPEDPKR
+278 
-289 PDESSEPALP
+289 
-299 PLMPE
+299 
-304 LDGEEVP
+304 
-311 EVPSESLEPALP
+311 SESLEPALP

-354 GEEVPEVPSESLE
+354 GEEVPEVPNESLE

-377 DGEEVPEVPSESLEP
+377 DGQEVPEVPSESLEP

-404 EVPEKP
+404 EIPEVPSESLEPALPPLMPELDGQEVPEKP

-510 TKEPEV
+510 TKEP
-516 LMGGQSES
+516 
-524 VEFTKDTQTGM
+524 
-535 SGQTTPQVETED
+535 
-547 TKEPGVLMGGQSESV
+547 
-562 EFTKDTQTGMSGQTT
+562 
-577 PQVETE
+577 
-583 DTKEPGVL
+583 GVL

-645 MSGFSETVTIVEDTR
+645 MSGFSETVTIIEDTR

-682 KNITPILPATGDIE
+682 KNITPILPATGDIG

>member
-1 MNNKMFLNKE
+1 MNNKIFLNKE
-11 AGFLVHTKR
+11 ASFLAHTKR

-33 LLLACAGAI
+33 MLLACAGAI

-50 ADEKTVPNFKSPDP
+50 ADEKTVPSHSSPNP
-64 DYPWYGYDSYR
+64 EFPWYGYDAY
-75 GIFARY
+75 GKEYPGYNIWTRY
-81 HNLKVNLKGSKE
+81 HDLRVNLNGSRS
-93 YQAYCFNLTKYFP
+93 YQVYCFNIQSNYPSQKNSFIK
-106 RPTYS
+106 
-111 TTNNF
+111 NWF
-116 YKKIDGSGSAF
+116 KKIEGNG
-127 KSYAANPRV
+127 KSFVDYAHTT
-136 LDENLDKL
+136 KL
-144 EKNILNV
+144 GKEELEQRLLSLLYNAYPNDA
-151 IYNGYKSNANGF
+151 NGYMKGL
-163 MNGIED
+163 EH
-169 LNAILVTQNAIWY
+169 LNAITVTQYAVWH
-182 YSDSAPLNDVNKMWE
+182 YSDNSQYQFETLWE
-197 REVRNG
+197 SEAKEG
-203 EISESQVTLMREAL
+203 KISRSQVTLMREAL
-217 KKLIDPNLEATAAN
+217 KKLIDPNLEATAVN
-231 KIPSGYRLNIFKSEN
+231 KIPSGYRLNIFESEN
-246 EDYQNLLSAEYVP
+246 EAYQNLLSAEYVP

-265 GDTSEH
+265 GETSEH

-278 DGTPIPEDPKR
+278 DGTPIPEDSKR

-330 GEEVPEVPSES
+330 GQ
-341 LEPALPPLMPELD
+341 
-354 GEEVPEVPSESLE
+354 
-367 PALPPLMPEL
+367 
-377 DGEEVPEVPSESLEP
+377 
-392 ALPPLMPELDGE
+392 

-465 GNMVET
+465 GNMIET

-562 EFTKDTQTGMSGQTT
+562 EFTKDTQTGMSG
-577 PQVETE
+577 
-583 DTKEPGVL
+583 
-591 MGGQSE
+591 
-597 SVEFTKDTQ
+597 
-606 TGMSGQTTPQ
+606 
-616 VETEDTKEPGVLMGG
+616 
-631 QSESVEFTKDTQTG
+631 
-645 MSGFSETVTIVEDTR
+645 FSETVTIVEDTR
-660 PKLVFHFDNNE
+660 PKLVFHFGNNE
-671 PKVEENREKPT
+671 PKVEENQEKPT
-682 KNITPILPATGDIE
+682 KNITPILPATGDIG

>member
-50 ADEKTVPNFKSPDP
+50 ADEKTVPNRINSNPEF
-64 DYPWYGYDSYR
+64 PWYGYDSYSGR
-75 GIFARY
+75 LLRY
-81 HNLKVNLKGSKE
+81 HNLKVNLNGSKE

-116 YKKIDGSGSAF
+116 YKKIVGSGSVF

-169 LNAILVTQNAIWY
+169 FNAILVTQTAIWY
-182 YSDSAPLNDVNKMWE
+182 YSDSSPVSATAVEKMWD
-197 REVRNG
+197 REVKDG
-203 EISESQVTLMREAL
+203 DISLEQVKLMRDAL
-217 KKLIDPNLEATAAN
+217 KKLIDPNLEATAVN
-231 KIPSGYRLNIFKSEN
+231 KIPSGYRLNIFESEN
-246 EDYQNLLSAEYVP
+246 EAYQNLLSAEYVP
-259 DDPPKP
+259 DSPPMP
-265 GDTSEH
+265 GEVPKEESPKEE
-271 NPKTPEL
+271 NPKIPDL
-278 DGTPIPEDPKR
+278 DGHEIPEVPQEPSDPVI
-289 PDESSEPALP
+289 P
-299 PLMPE
+299 PVI

-330 GEEVPEVPSES
+330 GQ
-341 LEPALPPLMPELD
+341 
-354 GEEVPEVPSESLE
+354 
-367 PALPPLMPEL
+367 
-377 DGEEVPEVPSESLEP
+377 
-392 ALPPLMPELDGE
+392 

-410 SVDLPIEVPRYEFN
+410 SIDLPIEVPRYEFN

-465 GNMVET
+465 GNM
-471 EDTKEPEVLM
+471 
-481 GGQSESVE
+481 
-489 FTKDTQTGMSGQ
+489 
-501 TTPQVETED
+501 
-510 TKEPEV
+510 
-516 LMGGQSES
+516 
-524 VEFTKDTQTGM
+524 
-535 SGQTTPQVETED
+535 VETED

-606 TGMSGQTTPQ
+606 TGMSGQTAPQ

-682 KNITPILPATGDIE
+682 KNIAPILPATGDIG

>member
-1 MNNKMFLNKE
+1 MVSSYMFVRGEKMNNKMFLNKE
-11 AGFLVHTKR
+11 AGFLAHTKR

-33 LLLACAGAI
+33 MLLACAGAI
-42 GFGQVAYA
+42 RFGQVAYA
-50 ADEKTVPNFKSPDP
+50 ADERTVPNFKSPDP
-64 DYPWYGYDSYR
+64 DYPWYGYDAYT
-75 GIFARY
+75 GAFLRY
-81 HNLKVNLKGSKE
+81 HDLRVNLNGSRS
-93 YQAYCFNLTKYFP
+93 YQVYCFNIKKNYPRPFTSSDKKWYKRLEGTAETFKVHAMAPRVGGEELTK
-106 RPTYS
+106 
-111 TTNNF
+111 
-116 YKKIDGSGSAF
+116 
-127 KSYAANPRV
+127 
-136 LDENLDKL
+136 KL
-144 EKNILNV
+144 RSV
-151 IYNGYKSNANGF
+151 MYNGYPNDGNNIMKGLEPSNA
-163 MNGIED
+163 IE
-169 LNAILVTQNAIWY
+169 VTQYAVWY
-182 YSDSAPLNDVNKMWE
+182 YSDKSQYEIETLWKSEAKE
-197 REVRNG
+197 G
-203 EISESQVTLMREAL
+203 KISESQVTLMREAL
-217 KKLIDPNLEATAAN
+217 RKLISSDEDLV
-231 KIPSGYRLNIFKSEN
+231 KQVPSNFKLSTFESS
-246 EDYQNLLSAEYVP
+246 DKPYQNLLSAEFVP

-278 DGTPIPEDPKR
+278 DGSPIPEDPKH
-289 PDESSEPALP
+289 PDDNLEPTLP
-299 PLMPE
+299 PVM
-304 LDGEEVP
+304 
-311 EVPSESLEPALP
+311 
-323 PLMPELD
+323 
-330 GEEVPEVPSES
+330 
-341 LEPALPPLMPELD
+341 
-354 GEEVPEVPSESLE
+354 
-367 PALPPLMPEL
+367 L

-471 EDTKEPEVLM
+471 EN
-481 GGQSESVE
+481 
-489 FTKDTQTGMSGQ
+489 
-501 TTPQVETED
+501 

-606 TGMSGQTTPQ
+606 TGMSGQTAPQ

-682 KNITPILPATGDIE
+682 KNITPILPATGDIG

>member
-1 MNNKMFLNKE
+1 MLKKNYPRPFTSSDKKWYKRLEGTAETFK
-11 AGFLVHTKR
+11 VHAMAPR
-20 KRRFAVTLVGVFF
+20 VG
-33 LLLACAGAI
+33 G
-42 GFGQVAYA
+42 
-50 ADEKTVPNFKSPDP
+50 E
-64 DYPWYGYDSYR
+64 
-75 GIFARY
+75 
-81 HNLKVNLKGSKE
+81 E
-93 YQAYCFNLTKYFP
+93 LTK
-106 RPTYS
+106 
-111 TTNNF
+111 
-116 YKKIDGSGSAF
+116 
-127 KSYAANPRV
+127 
-136 LDENLDKL
+136 KL
-144 EKNILNV
+144 RSV
-151 IYNGYKSNANGF
+151 MYNGYPNDGNNIMKGLEPSNA
-163 MNGIED
+163 IE
-169 LNAILVTQNAIWY
+169 VTQYAVWY
-182 YSDSAPLNDVNKMWE
+182 YSDKSQYEIETLWKSEAKE
-197 REVRNG
+197 G
-203 EISESQVTLMREAL
+203 KISESQVTLMREAL
-217 KKLIDPNLEATAAN
+217 RKLISSDEDLV
-231 KIPSGYRLNIFKSEN
+231 KQVPSNFKLSTFESS
-246 EDYQNLLSAEYVP
+246 DKSYQNLLSAEYVP

-354 GEEVPEVPSESLE
+354 GEEVPE
-367 PALPPLMPEL
+367 
-377 DGEEVPEVPSESLEP
+377 
-392 ALPPLMPELDGE
+392 
-404 EVPEKP
+404 KP
-410 SVDLPIEVPRYEFN
+410 SVDLPIEVSRYEFN

-489 FTKDTQTGMSGQ
+489 FTKDTQTGMSG
-501 TTPQVETED
+501 
-510 TKEPEV
+510 
-516 LMGGQSES
+516 
-524 VEFTKDTQTGM
+524 
-535 SGQTTPQVETED
+535 
-547 TKEPGVLMGGQSESV
+547 
-562 EFTKDTQTGMSGQTT
+562 
-577 PQVETE
+577 
-583 DTKEPGVL
+583 
-591 MGGQSE
+591 
-597 SVEFTKDTQ
+597 
-606 TGMSGQTTPQ
+606 
-616 VETEDTKEPGVLMGG
+616 
-631 QSESVEFTKDTQTG
+631 
-645 MSGFSETVTIVEDTR
+645 FSETVTIVEDTR

-682 KNITPILPATGDIE
+682 KNIAPILPATGDIG

>member
-1 MNNKMFLNKE
+1 MVSSYMFVRGEKMNNKMFLNNE

-33 LLLACAGAI
+33 MLLACAGAI

-64 DYPWYGYDSYR
+64 DYPWYGYDAYT
-75 GIFARY
+75 GAFLRY
-81 HNLKVNLKGSKE
+81 HDLRVNLNGSRS
-93 YQAYCFNLTKYFP
+93 YQVYCFNIKKNYPRPFTSSDKKWYKRLEGTAETFKVHAMAPRVGGEELTK
-106 RPTYS
+106 
-111 TTNNF
+111 
-116 YKKIDGSGSAF
+116 
-127 KSYAANPRV
+127 
-136 LDENLDKL
+136 KL
-144 EKNILNV
+144 RSV
-151 IYNGYKSNANGF
+151 MYNGYPNDGNNIMKGLEPSNA
-163 MNGIED
+163 IE
-169 LNAILVTQNAIWY
+169 VTQYAVWY
-182 YSDSAPLNDVNKMWE
+182 YSDKSQYEIETLWKSEAKE
-197 REVRNG
+197 G
-203 EISESQVTLMREAL
+203 KISESQVTLMREAL
-217 KKLIDPNLEATAAN
+217 RKLISSDEDLV
-231 KIPSGYRLNIFKSEN
+231 KQVPSNFKLSTFESS
-246 EDYQNLLSAEYVP
+246 DKSYQNLLSAEFVP

-278 DGTPIPEDPKR
+278 DGSPIPEDPKH
-289 PDESSEPALP
+289 PDDNLEPTLP
-299 PLMPE
+299 PVMLY
-304 LDGEEVP
+304 
-311 EVPSESLEPALP
+311 
-323 PLMPELD
+323 
-330 GEEVPEVPSES
+330 
-341 LEPALPPLMPELD
+341 
-354 GEEVPEVPSESLE
+354 
-367 PALPPLMPEL
+367 
-377 DGEEVPEVPSESLEP
+377 GEEVPEVPSESLEP

-410 SVDLPIEVPRYEFN
+410 SIDLPIEVPRYEFN

-471 EDTKEPEVLM
+471 EDTKEPGVLM

-489 FTKDTQTGMSGQ
+489 FTKDTQTGMRGQ

-510 TKEPEV
+510 TKEPGA

-535 SGQTTPQVETED
+535 RGQTAPQVETED

-562 EFTKDTQTGMSGQTT
+562 EFTKDTQTGMRGQTA
-577 PQVETE
+577 
-583 DTKEPGVL
+583 
-591 MGGQSE
+591 
-597 SVEFTKDTQ
+597 
-606 TGMSGQTTPQ
+606 PQ

>member
-11 AGFLVHTKR
+11 AGFLAHTKR

-33 LLLACAGAI
+33 MLLACAGAI

-64 DYPWYGYDSYR
+64 DYSWYGYDAYR
-75 GIFARY
+75 GWESRY
-81 HNLKVNLKGSKE
+81 HDLKVNLEGSKE
-93 YQAYCFNLTKYFP
+93 YQVYCFNLHRYFP
-106 RPTYS
+106 SKS
-111 TTNNF
+111 TSIVKNWYQKIEGTEDSF
-116 YKKIDGSGSAF
+116 KKNART
-127 KSYAANPRV
+127 PRIGNGD
-136 LDENLDKL
+136 LKR
-144 EKNILNV
+144 NISNV

-182 YSDSAPLNDVNKMWE
+182 YSDSAPLDVSKMWE
-197 REVRNG
+197 KEAKSN
-203 EISESQVTLMREAL
+203 EISQEQVKLMREAL
-217 KKLIDPNLEATAAN
+217 KKLIDPKLGETVEKKLPTNY
-231 KIPSGYRLNIFKSEN
+231 KLNIFVSKDNSI
-246 EDYQNLLSAEYVP
+246 QNLLSAEYVP
-259 DDPPKP
+259 DSPPMP
-265 GDTSEH
+265 GEVPKEE
-271 NPKTPEL
+271 NPKE
-278 DGTPIPEDPKR
+278 EDPKV
-289 PDESSEPALP
+289 PG
-299 PLMPE
+299 

-330 GEEVPEVPSES
+330 GQ
-341 LEPALPPLMPELD
+341 
-354 GEEVPEVPSESLE
+354 
-367 PALPPLMPEL
+367 
-377 DGEEVPEVPSESLEP
+377 
-392 ALPPLMPELDGE
+392 

-410 SVDLPIEVPRYEFN
+410 SIDLPIEVPRYEFN

-562 EFTKDTQTGMSGQTT
+562 EFTKDTQTGMSG
-577 PQVETE
+577 
-583 DTKEPGVL
+583 
-591 MGGQSE
+591 
-597 SVEFTKDTQ
+597 
-606 TGMSGQTTPQ
+606 
-616 VETEDTKEPGVLMGG
+616 
-631 QSESVEFTKDTQTG
+631 
-645 MSGFSETVTIVEDTR
+645 FSETATVVEDTR

-682 KNITPILPATGDIE
+682 KNITPILPATGDIG

-709 LSIFSLLKNKQNN
+709 LSIFSLLKKQT
-722 KV
+722 KQ

>member
-1 MNNKMFLNKE
+1 MVSSYMFVRGEKMNNKMFLNNE

-33 LLLACAGAI
+33 MLLACAGAI

-64 DYPWYGYDSYR
+64 DYPWYGYDAYT
-75 GIFARY
+75 GAFLRY
-81 HNLKVNLKGSKE
+81 HDLRVNLNGSRS
-93 YQAYCFNLTKYFP
+93 YQVYCFNIKKNYPRPFTSSDKKWYKRLEGTAETFKVHAMAPRVGGEELTK
-106 RPTYS
+106 
-111 TTNNF
+111 
-116 YKKIDGSGSAF
+116 
-127 KSYAANPRV
+127 
-136 LDENLDKL
+136 KL
-144 EKNILNV
+144 RSV
-151 IYNGYKSNANGF
+151 MYNGYPNDGNNIMKGLEPSNA
-163 MNGIED
+163 IE
-169 LNAILVTQNAIWY
+169 VTQYAVWY
-182 YSDSAPLNDVNKMWE
+182 YSDKSQYEIETLWKSEAKE
-197 REVRNG
+197 G
-203 EISESQVTLMREAL
+203 KISESQVTLMREAL
-217 KKLIDPNLEATAAN
+217 RKLISSDEDLV
-231 KIPSGYRLNIFKSEN
+231 KQVPSNFKLSTFESS
-246 EDYQNLLSAEYVP
+246 DKSYQNLLSAEFVP

-278 DGTPIPEDPKR
+278 DGSPIPEDPKH
-289 PDESSEPALP
+289 PDDNLEPTLP
-299 PLMPE
+299 PVM
-304 LDGEEVP
+304 
-311 EVPSESLEPALP
+311 
-323 PLMPELD
+323 LD

-410 SVDLPIEVPRYEFN
+410 SIDLPIEVPRYEFN

-471 EDTKEPEVLM
+471 EDTKKPGVLM

-489 FTKDTQTGMSGQ
+489 FTKDTQTGMRGQ

-510 TKEPEV
+510 TKEPGA

-535 SGQTTPQVETED
+535 RGQTAPQVETED

-562 EFTKDTQTGMSGQTT
+562 EFTKDTQTGMRGQTA
-577 PQVETE
+577 
-583 DTKEPGVL
+583 
-591 MGGQSE
+591 
-597 SVEFTKDTQ
+597 
-606 TGMSGQTTPQ
+606 PQ

>member
-11 AGFLVHTKR
+11 AGFLAHTKR

-33 LLLACAGAI
+33 MLLACAGAI

-50 ADEKTVPNFKSPDP
+50 ADEKTVPNRINSNPEF
-64 DYPWYGYDSYR
+64 PWYGYDSYSGR
-75 GIFARY
+75 LLRY
-81 HNLKVNLKGSKE
+81 HNLKVNLNGSKE
-93 YQAYCFNLTKYFP
+93 YQAYCFNLKRFEP
-106 RPTYS
+106 KKEESSSP
-111 TTNNF
+111 NW
-116 YKKIDGSGSAF
+116 YKKLDGSTETF
-127 KSYAANPRV
+127 KKYAENPRFSGEELRRHILKV
-136 LDENLDKL
+136 L
-144 EKNILNV
+144 
-151 IYNGYKSNANGF
+151 YNGYPNSNEI
-163 MNGIED
+163 MKGID
-169 LNAILVTQNAIWY
+169 PLNAILVTQNAIWY
-182 YSDSAPLNDVNKMWE
+182 YSDSAPINDINNFFTSEANDLN
-197 REVRNG
+197 
-203 EISESQVTLMREAL
+203 IPPQQLTLMREAL
-217 KKLIDPNLEATAAN
+217 RKLISSDENLV
-231 KIPSGYRLNIFKSEN
+231 KQVPSNFKLSIFESSDKS
-246 EDYQNLLSAEYVP
+246 YQNLLSAEYVP

-330 GEEVPEVPSES
+330 GQ
-341 LEPALPPLMPELD
+341 
-354 GEEVPEVPSESLE
+354 
-367 PALPPLMPEL
+367 
-377 DGEEVPEVPSESLEP
+377 
-392 ALPPLMPELDGE
+392 

-489 FTKDTQTGMSGQ
+489 FTKNTQTGMGGQ

-547 TKEPGVLMGGQSESV
+547 TKEPEVLMGGQSESV
-562 EFTKDTQTGMSGQTT
+562 EFTKDTQTGMSGQTI
-577 PQVETE
+577 
-583 DTKEPGVL
+583 
-591 MGGQSE
+591 
-597 SVEFTKDTQ
+597 
-606 TGMSGQTTPQ
+606 PQ

-682 KNITPILPATGDIE
+682 KNITPILPATGDIG

>member
-11 AGFLVHTKR
+11 AGFLAHTKR

-33 LLLACAGAI
+33 MLLACAGAI

-50 ADEKTVPNFKSPDP
+50 ADEKTVPNFKSLDP
-64 DYPWYGYDSYR
+64 DYPWYGYDAYR
-75 GIFARY
+75 DWFLRY
-81 HNLKVNLKGSKE
+81 HDLNVNLEGSTP
-93 YQAYCFNLTKYFP
+93 YQVYCFNLLRQEPSKINSTRKNWFKKVDGDNAVFKKYATTP
-106 RPTYS
+106 R
-111 TTNNF
+111 
-116 YKKIDGSGSAF
+116 I
-127 KSYAANPRV
+127 
-136 LDENLDKL
+136 ENGDLKRNL
-144 EKNILNV
+144 SNV
-151 IYNGYKSNANGF
+151 IYNGYPNDANGI
-163 MNGIED
+163 MKGLD
-169 LNAILVTQNAIWY
+169 RYNAILVTQHAVWH
-182 YSDSAPLNDVNKMWE
+182 YSDNSQYTIDKLWE
-197 REVRNG
+197 EEAKKN
-203 EISESQVTLMREAL
+203 EISQEQLKLMREAL
-217 KKLIDPNLEATAAN
+217 KKLISPDLEKTVKNQLPENYKLNLFISKDN
-231 KIPSGYRLNIFKSEN
+231 SI
-246 EDYQNLLSAEYVP
+246 QNLLSTEYVQ
-259 DDPPKP
+259 DNPPKP
-265 GDTSEH
+265 GEVPKEESPKEE
-271 NPKTPEL
+271 NPKIPDL
-278 DGTPIPEDPKR
+278 DGHEI
-289 PDESSEPALP
+289 
-299 PLMPE
+299 
-304 LDGEEVP
+304 P
-311 EVPSESLEPALP
+311 EVPQEPSDPVIP
-323 PLMPELD
+323 P
-330 GEEVPEVPSES
+330 VI
-341 LEPALPPLMPELD
+341 
-354 GEEVPEVPSESLE
+354 
-367 PALPPLMPEL
+367 L

-510 TKEPEV
+510 TKEP
-516 LMGGQSES
+516 
-524 VEFTKDTQTGM
+524 
-535 SGQTTPQVETED
+535 
-547 TKEPGVLMGGQSESV
+547 GVLMGGQSESV

-583 DTKEPGVL
+583 NTKEPEVL

-606 TGMSGQTTPQ
+606 TGMSGQTAPQ

-682 KNITPILPATGDIE
+682 KNIAPILPATGDIG

>member
-11 AGFLVHTKR
+11 AGFLAHTKR

-33 LLLACAGAI
+33 MLLACAGAI

-50 ADEKTVPNFKSPDP
+50 ADEKTVPNRINSNPEF
-64 DYPWYGYDSYR
+64 PWYGYDSYSGR
-75 GIFARY
+75 LLRY
-81 HNLKVNLKGSKE
+81 HNLKVNLNGSKE
-93 YQAYCFNLTKYFP
+93 YQAYCFNLKRFEP
-106 RPTYS
+106 KKEESSSP
-111 TTNNF
+111 NW
-116 YKKIDGSGSAF
+116 YKKLDGSTETF
-127 KSYAANPRV
+127 KKYAENPRFSGEELRRHILKV
-136 LDENLDKL
+136 L
-144 EKNILNV
+144 
-151 IYNGYKSNANGF
+151 YNGYPNSNEI
-163 MNGIED
+163 MKGID
-169 LNAILVTQNAIWY
+169 PLNAILVTQNAIWY
-182 YSDSAPLNDVNKMWE
+182 YSDSAPINDINNFFTSEANDLN
-197 REVRNG
+197 
-203 EISESQVTLMREAL
+203 IPPQQLTLMREAL
-217 KKLIDPNLEATAAN
+217 RKLISSDENLV
-231 KIPSGYRLNIFKSEN
+231 KQVPSNFKLSTFESS
-246 EDYQNLLSAEYVP
+246 DKSYQNLLSAEYVP

-330 GEEVPEVPSES
+330 GEEIPEVPSES

-354 GEEVPEVPSESLE
+354 GQ
-367 PALPPLMPEL
+367 
-377 DGEEVPEVPSESLEP
+377 
-392 ALPPLMPELDGE
+392 

-489 FTKDTQTGMSGQ
+489 FTKDTQTGMSG
-501 TTPQVETED
+501 
-510 TKEPEV
+510 
-516 LMGGQSES
+516 
-524 VEFTKDTQTGM
+524 
-535 SGQTTPQVETED
+535 
-547 TKEPGVLMGGQSESV
+547 
-562 EFTKDTQTGMSGQTT
+562 
-577 PQVETE
+577 
-583 DTKEPGVL
+583 
-591 MGGQSE
+591 
-597 SVEFTKDTQ
+597 
-606 TGMSGQTTPQ
+606 
-616 VETEDTKEPGVLMGG
+616 
-631 QSESVEFTKDTQTG
+631 
-645 MSGFSETVTIVEDTR
+645 FSETVTIVEDTR

-682 KNITPILPATGDIE
+682 KNITPILPATGDIG

>member
-11 AGFLVHTKR
+11 AGFLAHTKR

-33 LLLACAGAI
+33 MLLACAGAI

-50 ADEKTVPNFKSPDP
+50 ADEKTVPNHSSPNP
-64 DYPWYGYDSYR
+64 EFPWYGYDAYR
-75 GIFARY
+75 GWFLRY
-81 HNLKVNLKGSKE
+81 HDLNVNLEGSTS
-93 YQAYCFNLTKYFP
+93 YQVYCFNLVRQEPSKVNGLRKNWF
-106 RPTYS
+106 
-111 TTNNF
+111 
-116 YKKIDGSGSAF
+116 KKVDGDNAVF
-127 KSYAANPRV
+127 KKYAANPRV
-136 LDENLDKL
+136 IDGDL
-144 EKNILNV
+144 ERNILNV
-151 IYNGYKSNANGF
+151 IYNGYSSDANGI
-163 MNGIED
+163 MKGLD
-169 LNAILVTQNAIWY
+169 RYNAILVTQTAIWY
-182 YSDSAPLNDVNKMWE
+182 YSDSSPISLSAAETMWE
-197 REVRNG
+197 KEAESG
-203 EISESQVTLMREAL
+203 DISWEQVKLMREAL
-217 KKLIDPNLEATAAN
+217 KKLIDPKLGETVVKKLPKNY
-231 KIPSGYRLNIFKSEN
+231 KLNIFVSKDESI
-246 EDYQNLLSAEYVP
+246 QNLLSAEYVP
-259 DDPPKP
+259 DSPPMP
-265 GDTSEH
+265 GEVPKEESPKEE
-271 NPKTPEL
+271 NPKIPDL
-278 DGTPIPEDPKR
+278 DGHEIPEVPQEPSDPVI
-289 PDESSEPALP
+289 P
-299 PLMPE
+299 PVI

-410 SVDLPIEVPRYEFN
+410 SIDLPIEVPRYEFN

-489 FTKDTQTGMSGQ
+489 FTKDTQTGMSG
-501 TTPQVETED
+501 
-510 TKEPEV
+510 
-516 LMGGQSES
+516 
-524 VEFTKDTQTGM
+524 
-535 SGQTTPQVETED
+535 
-547 TKEPGVLMGGQSESV
+547 
-562 EFTKDTQTGMSGQTT
+562 
-577 PQVETE
+577 
-583 DTKEPGVL
+583 
-591 MGGQSE
+591 
-597 SVEFTKDTQ
+597 
-606 TGMSGQTTPQ
+606 
-616 VETEDTKEPGVLMGG
+616 
-631 QSESVEFTKDTQTG
+631 
-645 MSGFSETVTIVEDTR
+645 FSETVTIVEDTR

-682 KNITPILPATGDIE
+682 KNITPILPATGDIG

>member
-1 MNNKMFLNKE
+1 MVSSYMFVRGEKMNNKMFLNDE

-33 LLLACAGAI
+33 MLLACAGAI

-64 DYPWYGYDSYR
+64 DYPWYGYDAYT
-75 GIFARY
+75 GAFLRY
-81 HNLKVNLKGSKE
+81 HDLRVNLNGSRS
-93 YQAYCFNLTKYFP
+93 YQVYCFNIKKNYPRPFTSSDKKWYKRLEGTAETFKVHAMAPRVGGEELTK
-106 RPTYS
+106 
-111 TTNNF
+111 
-116 YKKIDGSGSAF
+116 
-127 KSYAANPRV
+127 
-136 LDENLDKL
+136 KL
-144 EKNILNV
+144 RSV
-151 IYNGYKSNANGF
+151 MYNGYPNDGNNIMKGLEPSNA
-163 MNGIED
+163 IE
-169 LNAILVTQNAIWY
+169 VTQYAVWY
-182 YSDSAPLNDVNKMWE
+182 YSDKSQYEIETLWKSEAKE
-197 REVRNG
+197 G
-203 EISESQVTLMREAL
+203 KISESQVTLMREAL
-217 KKLIDPNLEATAAN
+217 RKLISSDEDLV
-231 KIPSGYRLNIFKSEN
+231 KQVPSNFKLSTFESS
-246 EDYQNLLSAEYVP
+246 DKSYQNLLSAEFVP

-278 DGTPIPEDPKR
+278 DGSPIPEDPKH
-289 PDESSEPALP
+289 PDDNLEPTLP
-299 PLMPE
+299 PVM
-304 LDGEEVP
+304 
-311 EVPSESLEPALP
+311 
-323 PLMPELD
+323 LD

-410 SVDLPIEVPRYEFN
+410 SIDLPIEVPRYEFN

-471 EDTKEPEVLM
+471 EDTKEPGVLM

-489 FTKDTQTGMSGQ
+489 FTKDTQTGMRGQ
-501 TTPQVETED
+501 TA
-510 TKEPEV
+510 
-516 LMGGQSES
+516 
-524 VEFTKDTQTGM
+524 
-535 SGQTTPQVETED
+535 PQVETED

-562 EFTKDTQTGMSGQTT
+562 EFTKDTQTGMRGQTA
-577 PQVETE
+577 
-583 DTKEPGVL
+583 
-591 MGGQSE
+591 
-597 SVEFTKDTQ
+597 
-606 TGMSGQTTPQ
+606 PQ

>member
-1 MNNKMFLNKE
+1 MVSSYMFVRGEKMNNKMFLNKE
-11 AGFLVHTKR
+11 AGFLAHTKR
-20 KRRFAVTLVGVFF
+20 KRRLAVTLVGVFF
-33 LLLACAGAI
+33 MLLACAGAI
-42 GFGQVAYA
+42 RFGQVAYA
-50 ADEKTVPNFKSPDP
+50 ADERTVPNFKSPDP
-64 DYPWYGYDSYR
+64 DYPWYGYDAYT
-75 GIFARY
+75 GAFLRY
-81 HNLKVNLKGSKE
+81 HDLRVNLNGSRS
-93 YQAYCFNLTKYFP
+93 YQVYCFNIKKNYPRPFTSSDKKWYKRLEGTAETFKVHAMAPRVGGEELTK
-106 RPTYS
+106 
-111 TTNNF
+111 
-116 YKKIDGSGSAF
+116 
-127 KSYAANPRV
+127 
-136 LDENLDKL
+136 KL
-144 EKNILNV
+144 RSV
-151 IYNGYKSNANGF
+151 MYNGYPNDGNNIMKGLEPSNA
-163 MNGIED
+163 IE
-169 LNAILVTQNAIWY
+169 VTQYAVWY
-182 YSDSAPLNDVNKMWE
+182 YSDKSQYEIETLWKSEAKE
-197 REVRNG
+197 G
-203 EISESQVTLMREAL
+203 KISESQVTLMREAL
-217 KKLIDPNLEATAAN
+217 RKLISSDEDLV
-231 KIPSGYRLNIFKSEN
+231 KQVPSNFKLSTFESS
-246 EDYQNLLSAEYVP
+246 DKSYQNLLSAEFVP

-278 DGTPIPEDPKR
+278 DGSPIPEDPKH
-289 PDESSEPALP
+289 PDDNLEPTLP
-299 PLMPE
+299 PVM
-304 LDGEEVP
+304 
-311 EVPSESLEPALP
+311 
-323 PLMPELD
+323 
-330 GEEVPEVPSES
+330 
-341 LEPALPPLMPELD
+341 
-354 GEEVPEVPSESLE
+354 
-367 PALPPLMPEL
+367 L

-471 EDTKEPEVLM
+471 EN
-481 GGQSESVE
+481 
-489 FTKDTQTGMSGQ
+489 
-501 TTPQVETED
+501 

-562 EFTKDTQTGMSGQTT
+562 EFTKDTQTGMSGQTA
-577 PQVETE
+577 
-583 DTKEPGVL
+583 
-591 MGGQSE
+591 
-597 SVEFTKDTQ
+597 
-606 TGMSGQTTPQ
+606 PQ

-682 KNITPILPATGDIE
+682 KNITPILPATGDIG